1 MSSGA
6 PTRDKL
12 CRTRIKRSK
21 TGGLHARW
29 HLDGFRSCRS
39 YLCSIAPSTGSR
51 ATSQGTAGIQ
61 RSDIAD
67 SNNLSLMAFS
77 TESACSTEQ

>member
-1 MSSGA
+1 VSSGA

-21 TGGLHARW
+21 TGGLRARSDPVD
-29 HLDGFRSCRS
+29 LTYARSRHR
-39 YLCSIAPSTGSR
+39 R
-51 ATSQGTAGIQ
+51 AQERRGQGTAGIQ

-67 SNNLSLMAFS
+67 ANNLSLMAFS